1 MRFKYV
7 ETHLIC
13 TTPHEFIATAVT
25 TIHLD
30 PVISRHIV
38 IGFCVSLCAQNLM
51 GKKEKKNE
59 LNRQL

>member
-38 IGFCVSLCAQNLM
+38 IGSRTSRYK
-51 GKKEKKNE
+51 KKEDASSKE
-59 LNRQL
+59 TTL